1 MIDIQEMKVLIVDDM
16 PSMCKFIH
24 KMMRNI
30 GFGKEF
36 LFANSG
42 REALE
47 QLKRG
52 PVDLVLLD
60 YNMPEMSG
68 SEVLSNIRGER
79 DLRDTPVIM
88 VTAEAYSDFVAEVGE
103 SEVDAYILKPITM
116 KILEEKVS
124 FVIDKYNNPS
134 PMLFHLKRAKA
145 FEDKGDVEAAIQEA
159 HLARDANPD
168 VTRPIRE
175 LGYYYY
181 KKNDLKEA
189 EKWLLKAADMNKLDV
204 IAFHYLGEIYLK
216 WKDIEKAAHY
226 LEKAMR
232 ISPRHVKRG
241 IHFGKTLVQ
250 MKAIPK
256 AIQVFEKTLDYAG
269 SPPGLREEIANFCIT
284 AEVDEY
290 AAKLLRSLVGEQP
303 NRSDLLLKLAIILEK
318 LGDVS
323 KAITHLVRASEID
336 KESVDIKIRL
346 AKNYLALKKP
356 ILAERP
362 LRDIINKNPDNE
374 LAQELLKQCA

>member
-1 MIDIQEMKVLIVDDM
+1 MINIQEMKVLIVDDM

-30 GFGKEF
+30 GYGKEF
-36 LFANSG
+36 VFANSG

-47 QLKRG
+47 QLKKQ

-68 SEVLSNIRGER
+68 SEVLNNIRGDR
-79 DLRDTPVIM
+79 DHRDTPVIM

-116 KILEEKVS
+116 KLLEEKVS
-124 FVIDKYNNPS
+124 FVIDKFNNPP
-134 PMLFHLKRAKA
+134 PMLYHLKRARA
-145 FEDKGDVEAAIQEA
+145 FEDTGDLDSAIQEVL
-159 HLARDANPD
+159 LAKEANPE

-175 LGYYYY
+175 LGYYYF

-189 EKWLLKAADMNKLDV
+189 EKWLLKAAEMNKLDV

-216 WKDIEKAAHY
+216 WKDIEKAAFY

-232 ISPRHVKRG
+232 ISPRHLKRG

-250 MKAIPK
+250 MKIIPK

-269 SPPGLREEIANFCIT
+269 NPFHLREEIANFCIIE
-284 AEVDEY
+284 EVDEY
-290 AAKLLRSLVGEQP
+290 AVKLLRSLVGEQP
-303 NRSDLLLKLAIILEK
+303 NRSDLLFKLAVILEK
-318 LGDVS
+318 SGEFS

-336 KESVDIKIRL
+336 KDNLDIKIRL
-346 AKNYLALKKP
+346 AKNYLTLKKP
-356 ILAERP
+356 ILAEKP
-362 LRDIINKNPDNE
+362 LREVINKNPDNE